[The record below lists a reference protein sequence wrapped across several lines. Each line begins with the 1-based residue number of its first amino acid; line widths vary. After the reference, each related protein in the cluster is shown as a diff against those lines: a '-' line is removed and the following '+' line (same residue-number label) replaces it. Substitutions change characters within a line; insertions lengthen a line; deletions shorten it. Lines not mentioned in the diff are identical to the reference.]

1 MGPRRFPQR
10 DRVSCGGHVAW
21 TGPSCSGSN
30 ILSCALVHV
39 FSLATYREVGFLA
52 QQLRSLWLERLGCH
66 QALALTKVG
75 DTAEKMWGR
84 ETSVELESEGQTLTL
99 TYKVKSTFP
108 VLTSHLLQ
116 CVSIVLKE
124 VCLGRVLKVLRPH

>member
-1 MGPRRFPQR
+1 
-10 DRVSCGGHVAW
+10 
-21 TGPSCSGSN
+21 
-30 ILSCALVHV
+30 
-39 FSLATYREVGFLA
+39 
-52 QQLRSLWLERLGCH
+52 
-66 QALALTKVG
+66 
-75 DTAEKMWGR
+75 MWGR

-116 CVSIVLKE
+116 CVSTVLKE

>member
-1 MGPRRFPQR
+1 M
-10 DRVSCGGHVAW
+10 
-21 TGPSCSGSN
+21 
-30 ILSCALVHV
+30 

-66 QALALTKVG
+66 QSLALTKAG
-75 DTAEKMWGR
+75 DTAEKKWGR

-116 CVSIVLKE
+116 CVSTVLKE
-124 VCLGRVLKVLRPH
+124 VCLGRALKVLGPH